1 MIGNAAKNRIRAAFD
16 GVAVKEQA
24 VIASPLAYAPAQ
36 RAKTSDAFAA
46 VRRYRTTALWGEAY
60 GGWAH
65 ADGDGNA
72 SGYSRNTGG
81 FVTGLDGVVA
91 DDWRIGVLA
100 GYGNTSLDS
109 GASNASVDNYSIGLY
124 GGTAW
129 DNLRLSLGT
138 ALTQNEIDTDRMAV
152 FGDLVNS
159 HSASYDAKIV
169 QVFGELGYA
178 IKTPYADFEP
188 FAAASYVHLKT
199 GRLSGDRRD
208 QQSDRAGRNE
218 RPDDD
223 DTRPSHLT
231 QLCPERHAW
240 PDGERAAWL
249 EPCLRR
255 CNAGGKVGLCWRP
268 ALHGP
273 GAAGRARYRHSRGGI

>member
-1 MIGNAAKNRIRAAFD
+1 M
-16 GVAVKEQA
+16 
-24 VIASPLAYAPAQ
+24 
-36 RAKTSDAFAA
+36 
-46 VRRYRTTALWGEAY
+46 
-60 GGWAH
+60 
-65 ADGDGNA
+65 
-72 SGYSRNTGG
+72 
-81 FVTGLDGVVA
+81 VA

-138 ALTQNEIDTDRMAV
+138 ALTQNEIDTDRTAV

-188 FAAASYVHLKT
+188 FAAASYVHLKP
-199 GRLSGDRRD
+199 GGF
-208 QQSDRAGRNE
+208 QEIGE
-218 RPDDD
+218 IRPGW
-223 DTRPSHLT
+223 
-231 QLCPERHAW
+231 Q
-240 PDGERAAWL
+240 ERAT
-249 EPCLRR
+249 
-255 CNAGGKVGLCWRP
+255 
-268 ALHGP
+268 
-273 GAAGRARYRHSRGGI
+273 